1 MACDHNIILANNVH
15 VKVSKWVKIEA
26 TLSKLDN
33 IKLPIIVYIMPELSQ
48 ELILVTKFLRENNF
62 EMNLTNNIVKIA
74 GVEIKLDTNN
84 LWKLSPP
91 GQLLEKIDHLNVM
104 SERIEKLINN
114 YKTTTPELG
123 LITNVEMSIELEDDQ
138 PINLKPYSF
147 PYQSLNSIKQEIDRL
162 LKLDII
168 RKSTSKYASPAFPIL
183 KKNGKTRL
191 VVDYRRL
198 NAKTIKCAFP
208 FPDLFQELRSLSEC
222 KVFSQ
227 LDLNMGYHQI
237 PIKESDKGKT
247 AFVITGG
254 HYEYNR
260 VPFGLTNA
268 PKIFQRVMKDMLSK
282 FDNVKVFLDDIL
294 IFTETLEKHENILER
309 LLEVFKINN
318 VSVNFEKATF
328 VNQK

>member
-1 MACDHNIILANNVH
+1 
-15 VKVSKWVKIEA
+15 
-26 TLSKLDN
+26 
-33 IKLPIIVYIMPELSQ
+33 MPELSQ
-48 ELILVTKFLRENNF
+48 ELILGTKFLRENNF

-123 LITNVEMSIELEDDQ
+123 LITNVELSIELEDDQ
-138 PINLKPYSF
+138 PINLKLYSF

-208 FPDLFQELRSLSEC
+208 F
-222 KVFSQ
+222 
-227 LDLNMGYHQI
+227 QI
-237 PIKESDKGKT
+237 
-247 AFVITGG
+247 
-254 HYEYNR
+254 Y
-260 VPFGLTNA
+260 
-268 PKIFQRVMKDMLSK
+268 SK
-282 FDNVKVFLDDIL
+282 N
-294 IFTETLEKHENILER
+294 
-309 LLEVFKINN
+309 
-318 VSVNFEKATF
+318 
-328 VNQK
+328 